1 MSNQAIQFRN
11 EEPPQAMWAQ
21 ALEELDAEIAAS
33 QQLTEAEKRY
43 LLEEM
48 DQLSDDEWEPI
59 VIEGE
64 PLSVTIINDRGKRL
78 GVTYVITANSNHDG
92 RSHRPAGDC

>member
-1 MSNQAIQFRN
+1 MSNQAIRVSK
-11 EEPPQAMWAQ
+11 EESLQAVWTR
-21 ALEELDAEIAAS
+21 ALTQLDNEIAAS

-59 VIEGE
+59 VIEGG
-64 PLSVTIINDRGKRL
+64 PLSATVINDRGER
-78 GVTYVITANSNHDG
+78 
-92 RSHRPAGDC
+92 